1 MLPPEFV
8 ITSTLKVGVVY
19 KIIAPELITTNE
31 AHYFVVVAINNA
43 DNYLLLSTT
52 QFYTKIKYLKKRN
65 FHLDTLAL
73 IEPNQDNG
81 LTENSYFNCN
91 DSYIITKEQLIEKV
105 REGSLSITG
114 NISLEEYNK
123 LVYSINLSEVNDI
136 PKFLLK
142 YSED

>member
-52 QFYTKIKYLKKRN
+52 QFYSKIKYLK
-65 FHLDTLAL
+65 
-73 IEPNQDNG
+73 
-81 LTENSYFNCN
+81 
-91 DSYIITKEQLIEKV
+91 
-105 REGSLSITG
+105 
-114 NISLEEYNK
+114 
-123 LVYSINLSEVNDI
+123 
-136 PKFLLK
+136 
-142 YSED
+142 